1 MKASIKKFFTFSLSQ
16 TEEFVDNQ
24 DVVEVLNC
32 PLKEMMCKVHLA
44 DIYKSYVQ
52 SELYRKEK
60 DYLKSIDCLKIAF
73 EKATELMDNPCTKCA
88 QHFRLSIIKTMDNIH
103 EELEE
108 TTKGIFGDKNYQ
120 PVYSKSVEVLNEF
133 KNAKYLNTVH
143 LNESKE
149 RFLGNF
155 LN

>member
-1 MKASIKKFFTFSLSQ
+1 MKAGMKRFFTFSSSQ
-16 TEEFVDNQ
+16 TQEFIDNKGI
-24 DVVEVLNC
+24 VEVFNC

-44 DIYKSYVQ
+44 GIYKNYVQ

-60 DYLKSIDCLKIAF
+60 DYLKSIDCLKVAF
-73 EKATELMDNPCTKCA
+73 AKAAELMDNPCTECT
-88 QHFRLSIIKTMDNIH
+88 QHFRMSIINTMVSIH
-103 EELEE
+103 DELEVIS
-108 TTKGIFGDKNYQ
+108 KGIFGDRNYQ
-120 PVYSKSVEVLNEF
+120 SVYLKSVEVLNEF
-133 KNAKYLNTVH
+133 KNAKYLNIVH